1 MVLLDLQKALDT
13 VDHGI
18 LIQKLKALG
27 LDESAL
33 NWFRSYLHERQLSVE
48 ISGLTSATATIICR
62 VPQGSI
68 LGPMLFIIYVND
80 IPSAVKCKLLLY
92 ADDSALIVPGNNTM
106 EIQQELS
113 N

>member
-33 NWFRSYLHERQLSVE
+33 NWFRSYLHERQQSVE
-48 ISGLTSATATIICR
+48 ISGVTSTTATITRSI
-62 VPQGSI
+62 PQ
-68 LGPMLFIIYVND
+68 
-80 IPSAVKCKLLLY
+80 
-92 ADDSALIVPGNNTM
+92 
-106 EIQQELS
+106 
-113 N
+113 